1 MGIKY
6 SEAENKFLREHIHEC
21 YTLYDLLD
29 MFNAEFP
36 NHQIKYSAM
45 QKNLKSLGLKKGT
58 HNVRKGK
65 MPSKNPIGTV
75 ISGSRKS
82 NRDGHGARVKTEN
95 GYVAAGR
102 YFKEKYFGDK
112 DGKIVHLNGDRG
124 DFSRENIVLVPKSI
138 YSSLCWRGWIFKDP
152 ELTKTAILTA
162 ELLSFFPDLTHNENQ
177 YYRMRRD

>member
-36 NHQIKYSAM
+36 NHQLKTSAM
-45 QKNLKSLGLKKGT
+45 QKHLTALGLRKGT
-58 HNVRKGK
+58 HNIRKEK
-65 MPSKNPIGTV
+65 VKSKNPIETV
-75 ISGSRKS
+75 IKGSGGI
-82 NRDGHGARVKTEN
+82 GHGARVKTEN

-112 DGKIVHLNGDRG
+112 DGKLVHLNGDNA
-124 DFSRENIVLVPKSI
+124 DFSRENVVLVSRYI
-138 YSSLCWRGWIFKDP
+138 FSSLQWRGWIFKDP

-177 YYRMRRD
+177 YYRLRSTE